1 MELYL
6 DSLDTHKGQPRIF
19 LTEVFHKKHKT
30 GKIYPSIVDNY
41 PGFNEWN
48 PQFRKLG
55 WLAVLKDLPFRAVL
69 RISALTQKL

>member
-41 PGFNEWN
+41 PGFNE
-48 PQFRKLG
+48 
-55 WLAVLKDLPFRAVL
+55 
-69 RISALTQKL
+69 